1 MEAKCPPKEAYSA
14 HYTIKTGE
22 TSLPETELCQ
32 LTTQHAHHSEYEMDK
47 EDETEKEQD
56 GKHGAYIV
64 HTHDGKTAPLN
75 SGM

>member
-1 MEAKCPPKEAYSA
+1 
-14 HYTIKTGE
+14 
-22 TSLPETELCQ
+22 
-32 LTTQHAHHSEYEMDK
+32 MDK